1 MAKYPCGEVVT
12 VPRHVELRSMRHLLS
27 TRAIGAVG
35 PLEELLPFLTPAM
48 ELVLRSPVRHVLHR
62 VIDRLPEG
70 PPEDARRAAA
80 WTIVVEA
87 RGTDGRLAQGLVQGP
102 DIYGLTAVMVVHGA
116 LLLAA
121 GDARRQ
127 AGALSPA
134 MAFEPRAFLR
144 HLKPFGVD
152 WDLPEKGAL
161 HRDAHQVAPRSG
173 R

>member
-1 MAKYPCGEVVT
+1 
-12 VPRHVELRSMRHLLS
+12 
-27 TRAIGAVG
+27 
-35 PLEELLPFLTPAM
+35 M